1 MVFKS
6 KEYKITLIAEFKPVV
21 QSENIISKLS
31 DKISKMI
38 RRFDYIITD
47 LQSVPSGYR
56 ITYTIYY
63 KTNFFRRDKYTKEL
77 AKLSD
82 FFGNDK
88 SNNNCLSRYYYTRV

>member
-1 MVFKS
+1 MIFKN
-6 KEYKITLIAEFKPVV
+6 KEHKITLIAEFKPVV
-21 QSENIISKLS
+21 QSEKTISKLS
-31 DKISKMI
+31 DKIYKMI
-38 RRFDYIITD
+38 KRSDYVITD

-63 KTNFFRRDKYTKEL
+63 KTNFFKRDKYTKEL

-88 SNNNCLSRYYYTRV
+88 SNSCLSRYYYTRV